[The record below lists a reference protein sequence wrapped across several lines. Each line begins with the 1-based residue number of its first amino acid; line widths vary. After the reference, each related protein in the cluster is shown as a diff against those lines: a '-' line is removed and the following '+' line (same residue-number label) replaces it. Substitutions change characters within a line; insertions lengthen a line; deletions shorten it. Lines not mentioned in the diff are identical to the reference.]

1 MSPTCSFNC
10 FSFETVTIQSLH
22 AFQPALM
29 EPVSRAVRGPG
40 SPSPCPPFSA
50 SVVASLRGL
59 WNTQEGRGSDMGLME
74 RRSSALT
81 VMGQDRTD
89 SKDGASY
96 LAWRGNSPAHPV
108 AGITLYQNQTRHCEK
123 TTDQDGS

>member
-1 MSPTCSFNC
+1 MP
-10 FSFETVTIQSLH
+10 
-22 AFQPALM
+22 
-29 EPVSRAVRGPG
+29 
-40 SPSPCPPFSA
+40 PPFSA

-59 WNTQEGRGSDMGLME
+59 WYTQEGRGSDMGLME

-108 AGITLYQNQTRHCEK
+108 AGTTLSPKPDKTLRENNRPRWLVIIDAKHRQTEPINIKRLRRHGQAGWPQESK
-123 TTDQDGS
+123 VLLQH